1 MKLLFKID
9 DNSNPKIDIEADGN
23 VGYTNERKN
32 YKYHI
37 EEGQNLSRGYRVIIY
52 RINSNC

>member
-23 VGYTNERKN
+23 VGYTNEREN

-37 EEGQNLSRGYRVIIY
+37 EGGQNLSRGYRVIIY